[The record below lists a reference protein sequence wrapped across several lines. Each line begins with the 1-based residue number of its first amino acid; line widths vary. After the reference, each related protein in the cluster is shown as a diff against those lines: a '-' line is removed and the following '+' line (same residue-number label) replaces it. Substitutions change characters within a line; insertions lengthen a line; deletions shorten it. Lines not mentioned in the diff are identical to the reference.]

1 MGRILCN
8 EAMLES
14 GKQVKW
20 ICKRICRQTT
30 QTTFGSKCTSNH
42 YQLFKVVVFGT
53 NFFLRLRMRALLCS
67 TNCFACSKPVR
78 GSLRGDQGGL
88 APSILGTTNYPFQQL
103 FLMLSWDLC
112 AQSAALMTMS
122 LFLCISGSNARDGDE
137 GVSERNGGEKQFPQ
151 EDSQIIL
158 PSWPPNI

>member
-1 MGRILCN
+1 MKQIQNFNQNRCKKLSIMGRILCN

-30 QTTFGSKCTSNH
+30 QTTFGSKCTSNR

-78 GSLRGDQGGL
+78 GVLKGGPRGPGPLNFGNKELYFSIVVLDV
-88 APSILGTTNYPFQQL
+88 ILGPLRPERSTYDSVL
-103 FLMLSWDLC
+103 V
-112 AQSAALMTMS
+112 S
-122 LFLCISGSNARDGDE
+122 LYFW
-137 GVSERNGGEKQFPQ
+137 K
-151 EDSQIIL
+151 
-158 PSWPPNI
+158 

>member
-1 MGRILCN
+1 MIHGFRLAEQPSHPCHVKQSQNFAQNTCKKLSKIGGILCN

-30 QTTFGSKCTSNH
+30 QTTFDSKCTSNH

-78 GSLRGDQGGL
+78 GVLKGGPRGPGPLNFG
-88 APSILGTTNYPFQQL
+88 NKE
-103 FLMLSWDLC
+103 LS
-112 AQSAALMTMS
+112 
-122 LFLCISGSNARDGDE
+122 F
-137 GVSERNGGEKQFPQ
+137 
-151 EDSQIIL
+151 
-158 PSWPPNI
+158 

>member
-1 MGRILCN
+1 MIHRFRLAEQPSHPCHVKQSQNFAQNTCKKLSKIGGILCN

-30 QTTFGSKCTSNH
+30 QTTFDSKCTSNH

-67 TNCFACSKPVR
+67 TNCFACSKRVR
-78 GSLRGDQGGL
+78 GVLKGGPRG
-88 APSILGTTNYPFQQL
+88 PGTLNFGNKE
-103 FLMLSWDLC
+103 LS
-112 AQSAALMTMS
+112 
-122 LFLCISGSNARDGDE
+122 F
-137 GVSERNGGEKQFPQ
+137 
-151 EDSQIIL
+151 
-158 PSWPPNI
+158 